1 MTNTILQDMQAETDD
16 TLKWCRVT
24 VWGSVAGMGASSVAQ
39 DGVDYIVTM
48 IGLGYIGAVALMIG
62 TLSLVTLNDYKRE
75 LAWQA
80 TRKEVQS

>member
-1 MTNTILQDMQAETDD
+1 MANTILQDMQAETDN
-16 TLKWCRVT
+16 TLKWCRIT
-24 VWGSVAGMGASSVAQ
+24 VWGSVAGMGTSSVAQ